1 MHNINKSVITRI
13 TAAGALA
20 LTTLTACTTVLDP
33 SREDLIPLE
42 QGQITQT
49 QTKTILIPDA
59 DRTDPLVLTGLNA
72 NAEEISTTDFLGQ
85 PVVINA
91 WASWCAPCIEE
102 APILTEQAQLNPN
115 VTFLGLRVMDG
126 TQEAPP
132 PLQDLADNS
141 ITDTNGA
148 LLATIP
154 NVPPRA
160 LPSTTVLDAQGRIAA
175 QHIGPI
181 TTAIM
186 EEMLQQ
192 ANA

>member
-1 MHNINKSVITRI
+1 MHNTNKKLIARI

-20 LTTLTACTTVLDP
+20 LTALTACTTVLDP
-33 SREDLIPLE
+33 SREDLIPLD

-49 QTKTILIPDA
+49 QTQTLLIPSA

-72 NAEEISTTDFLGQ
+72 NGEEISTSDFLGQ

-102 APILTEQAQLNPN
+102 APILTEQAQKNPN
-115 VTFLGLRVMDG
+115 VAFLGLRVMDG
-126 TQEAPP
+126 TQEPPP
-132 PLQDLADNS
+132 PLQGLAKNS
-141 ITDTNGA
+141 ITDTNGK
-148 LLATIP
+148 LLTTIP

-181 TTAIM
+181 TTEIM
-186 EEMLQQ
+186 EKMLQQ
-192 ANA
+192 ARS